1 VSISSSSK
9 ISVVDPKAN
18 VTFGM
23 KPKKP
28 KVSEQSAERKKPGT
42 PPKKKKQE
50 ELKME
55 EKPAAPKKVQ
65 MAGSVQKQEESRR
78 IGKFQQGQRD

>member
-18 VTFGM
+18 VTFGI

-28 KVSEQSAERKKPGT
+28 KVSEQSSERKKKPGT
-42 PPKKKKQE
+42 PPKKKKE

-55 EKPAAPKKVQ
+55 E
-65 MAGSVQKQEESRR
+65 
-78 IGKFQQGQRD
+78 

>member
-1 VSISSSSK
+1 VSISSSSA
-9 ISVVDPKAN
+9 ITVVDPNAN
-18 VTFGM
+18 VTFGI

-42 PPKKKKQE
+42 FPKKKKE
-50 ELKME
+50 ELKVE

-65 MAGSVQKQEESRR
+65 MASSVQKQEESRR
-78 IGKFQQGQRD
+78 IGKFQQG